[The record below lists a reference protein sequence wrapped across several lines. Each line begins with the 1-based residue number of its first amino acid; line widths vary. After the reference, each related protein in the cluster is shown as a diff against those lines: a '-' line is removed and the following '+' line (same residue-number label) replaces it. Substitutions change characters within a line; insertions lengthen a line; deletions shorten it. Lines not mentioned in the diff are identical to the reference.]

1 MPLSDDTWLGYVKR
15 VSLPRL
21 ERVRFGVSDVEYRND
36 PKSGDGEC
44 EVRVMEVRVMEVRG
58 NAVTR
63 QLNRCVF

>member
-44 EVRVMEVRVMEVRG
+44 EVRVMEVRG
-58 NAVTR
+58 NTVTR

>member
-15 VSLPRL
+15 ASLPRL
-21 ERVRFGVSDVEYRND
+21 ERVRFGVSKVEYRND
-36 PKSGDGEC
+36 PKLGYGVM

-58 NAVTR
+58 NAVTQ

>member
-15 VSLPRL
+15 ASLPRL

-36 PKSGDGEC
+36 LKSGDG
-44 EVRVMEVRVMEVRG
+44 VMEVRVMEVRG
-58 NAVTR
+58 NAVTQ